1 MKKFM
6 DVMFYLGTALMLVA
20 AVIAVLMVIHNVDFI
35 ENIVITMVLSV
46 ATVAG
51 ASMAV
56 SSVGYDA
63 ANEEHKNTNK

>member
-6 DVMFYLGTALMLVA
+6 DVIFYLGAALMFVA
-20 AVIAVLMVIHNVDFI
+20 AAIAVLMVVHNVDFI
-35 ENIVITMVLSV
+35 ENIVITMVISV

-51 ASMAV
+51 ASMAA
-56 SSVGYDA
+56 SSVGYNA